1 MVQWQYVQSKFPSSY
16 TALLTYFKIRT
27 GARLGQGT
35 GFDDL
40 EWGILSELGIV
51 DDKTVVATTVHD
63 NQVLDMLP
71 PYIFQNHDVPVDII
85 CTPAQT
91 SKMFNFYVIRK

>member
-1 MVQWQYVQSKFPSSY
+1 M
-16 TALLTYFKIRT
+16 
-27 GARLGQGT
+27 
-35 GFDDL
+35 
-40 EWGILSELGIV
+40 EWGILSEMGIV

-71 PYIFQNHDVPVDII
+71 PYIFQNHDLPVDII

-91 SKMFNFYVIRK
+91 SKFEINFEKILK

>member
-1 MVQWQYVQSKFPSSY
+1 MRRSK
-16 TALLTYFKIRT
+16 ALIFDINRT

-91 SKMFNFYVIRK
+91 SKFFLNNHVNLKLRNISIT

>member
-1 MVQWQYVQSKFPSSY
+1 MAPWQSAQSKFVYCCSKEN
-16 TALLTYFKIRT
+16 FKIRT

-91 SKMFNFYVIRK
+91 SKF

>member
-1 MVQWQYVQSKFPSSY
+1 MAGATPFHSAGFWPVFVQFSIK
-16 TALLTYFKIRT
+16 TYFFIRT

-85 CTPAQT
+85 CTPALT
-91 SKMFNFYVIRK
+91 SKFFL